1 MPEQPAPPPGFDP
14 EADRVE
20 LTVPLRSEFAATV
33 RTVAAAIGADIGFSV
48 DEIDDVRLGIS
59 EVFAVLVE
67 RADDSS
73 SRATVVFASGPDQL
87 EVGITADGWLEPVEL
102 DELATNI
109 LRSVADEFDVGTAG
123 VTLSKRAAEGAG
135 LLNDR

>member
-1 MPEQPAPPPGFDP
+1 MSEHPAPPPGFDP
-14 EADRVE
+14 SHDRVE
-20 LTVPLRSEFAATV
+20 LTVPLRTEYAATV
-33 RTVAAAIGADIGFSV
+33 RTVAAALGADIGFSV

-59 EVFAVLVE
+59 EVFSVLVE
-67 RADDSS
+67 GAEDSS

-87 EVGITADGWLEPVEL
+87 DVGITADGWLEPVEL

-135 LLNDR
+135 LLNER